1 MSSNISFTDFQN
13 RETDDVFVVQ
23 RTVYLRSP
31 PVRWRIV
38 FVRDNVVN
46 DSRFAACT
54 YVDFLRIG
62 DRAECVAMDVHRYGC
77 RNVHC
82 SAELTTAGDWR
93 RRPDGIGVVPLA
105 LIGV

>member
-1 MSSNISFTDFQN
+1 
-13 RETDDVFVVQ
+13 
-23 RTVYLRSP
+23 
-31 PVRWRIV
+31 
-38 FVRDNVVN
+38 
-46 DSRFAACT
+46 
-54 YVDFLRIG
+54 
-62 DRAECVAMDVHRYGC
+62 MDVHRYGC